1 MPALRP
7 MSHGERILEVAREAG
22 VDLERLALRWP
33 AQGPHDLSGPSQL
46 HRVRAL
52 WSGLMRG
59 AQAPG
64 IPIRVARRSSIDDCS
79 VLGLAAK
86 TAPDLRS
93 ALRLMDEY
101 HALWTGTPE
110 LRVVEDG
117 EQRTARVEVVPLEGF
132 DVAGRSRREMIVA
145 ALLRY
150 AREMAGEDLRPE
162 LVHFAHAAPGD
173 TREHEAF
180 FGAPIRFSS
189 SFTGLELG
197 SCALERPLLH
207 ADGALFRFLRA
218 MLESL
223 AAELAAEA
231 SDLERRVLVVI
242 REQLALGPPRMEE
255 VAVALGTSP
264 RSLRRHLEA
273 RGLRYR
279 DLLDAVR
286 RDAAEDALAQGE
298 HPVAEIAAR
307 LGYSEPSAF
316 YRAFRRWTGGAALRD
331 ARARRRALAGLGG

>member
-1 MPALRP
+1 MPALTP

-22 VDLERLALRWP
+22 MDLERLALRWP
-33 AQGPHDLSGPSQL
+33 AQGPHDITGPSQL

-59 AQAPG
+59 ARQPG

-86 TAPDLRS
+86 TAADLRS
-93 ALRLMDEY
+93 ALRLMVEY

-110 LRVVEDG
+110 IRVAED
-117 EQRTARVEVVPLEGF
+117 RDRRSARVEIVPLEGF
-132 DVAGRSRREMIVA
+132 DVAGRSRREMIVG

-162 LVHFAHAAPGD
+162 LVHFAHAAPSD
-173 TREHEAF
+173 TREHEEF

-189 SFTGLELG
+189 KFSGLELD
-197 SCALERPLLH
+197 SCALDRPLLH
-207 ADGALFRFLRA
+207 ADAALQRFLRA
-218 MLESL
+218 TLESL
-223 AAELAAEA
+223 TAELGAGA
-231 SDLERRVLVVI
+231 SDLERRVLGVI
-242 REQLALGPPRMEE
+242 REQLALGPPRMQD

-286 RDAAEDALAQGE
+286 REAADTALAQGG
-298 HPVAEIAAR
+298 PTVAEIAAR

-316 YRAFRRWTGGAALRD
+316 YRAFRRWTGGEAVRSV
-331 ARARRRALAGLGG
+331 RARRRALG